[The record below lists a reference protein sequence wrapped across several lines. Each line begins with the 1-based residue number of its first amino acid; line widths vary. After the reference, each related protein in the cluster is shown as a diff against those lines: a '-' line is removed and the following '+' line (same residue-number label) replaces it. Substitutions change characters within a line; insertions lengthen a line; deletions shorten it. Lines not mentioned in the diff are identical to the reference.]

1 MLRSSRQNRPPR
13 TLVGRFADLMLAPV
27 RWISHSD
34 VESATINRVFTSKH
48 VTDLQLIMA
57 FAILFGLAALVIGAP
72 LSYAYQHAKVAMAD
86 HAPLAPLSTSD
97 RNLLAAKDFLTFF
110 GPILAGVGAVIAWA
124 YQAGSARLGVVDL
137 FACEISTLCR
147 VTSVVDTV
155 RARVDQFTAGA
166 GRAPPK
172 SAASDAHAYTSQ
184 ESYFP
189 VFEANSSQLQSL
201 EAKVVIHITAF
212 YSYMKAVRDGGRSL
226 AAATPDAS
234 DRKRFV
240 PGRTALGPWRTSL
253 RTLVYMLFLGLE
265 SGRKS
270 IRHLVE
276 FEPEEAERT
285 LVILMSELEAYRFLL
300 EQFPDPDDVRRQR
313 IILREADYHREV
325 PALIDQVDGIYRK
338 TEIEAKAATRS
349 KDSARAELALRKL
362 MTWEAAERLIP
373 EVWDRYKAAG
383 LVTSGRRTLLDLPV
397 TGKHACAQAA
407 KEARRQM
414 EKEPEG

>member
-1 MLRSSRQNRPPR
+1 
-13 TLVGRFADLMLAPV
+13 MLAPV

-48 VTDLQLIMA
+48 VADLQLIMA

-72 LSYAYQHAKVAMAD
+72 LSYLYQHAEVAMAD
-86 HAPLAPLSTSD
+86 HAAPLSDAD
-97 RNLLAAKDFLTFF
+97 RSLLAAKDFLTFF

-155 RARVDQFTAGA
+155 RARVEQFNAGA
-166 GRAPPK
+166 GRAPSK
-172 SAASDAHAYTSQ
+172 SAPADSHAYTSQ

-212 YSYMKAVRDGGRSL
+212 YSYMKAVRDSGRSL
-226 AAATPDAS
+226 AAATPDAH
-234 DRKRFV
+234 DRKRYAL
-240 PGRTALGPWRTSL
+240 GRTPIGPWRTSL
-253 RTLVYMLFLGLE
+253 RTLIYMLFLGLE

-300 EQFPDPDDVRRQR
+300 QQFPDPDDVRRQR

-325 PALIDQVDGIYRK
+325 PALIDQVDGIYRQA
-338 TEIEAKAATRS
+338 EIEAQAATAS
-349 KDSARAELALRKL
+349 DDGGRAERALRKL

-383 LVTSGRRTLLDLPV
+383 LAASARHTLLDLPV
-397 TGKHACAQAA
+397 TGKQACTQAA
-407 KEARRQM
+407 DEARQQM
-414 EKEPEG
+414 VEEPEN